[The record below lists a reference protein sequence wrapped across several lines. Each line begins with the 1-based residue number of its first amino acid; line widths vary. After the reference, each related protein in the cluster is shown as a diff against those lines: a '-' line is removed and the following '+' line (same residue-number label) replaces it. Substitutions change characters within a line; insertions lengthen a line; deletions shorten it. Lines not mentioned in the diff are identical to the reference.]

1 MRTNREPA
9 DASKLSPAQPGIT
22 HQQPSNAIC
31 YSPACIER
39 WIRQGG
45 SAVLVVDKQGRRGI
59 VCEPGC
65 RGVVGADRVSERSS
79 FPGIALGKQLALL

>member
-45 SAVLVVDKQGRRGI
+45 SAVLVVDKQGRQASSASRAVEASSALI
-59 VCEPGC
+59 AFLSVL
-65 RGVVGADRVSERSS
+65 VS
-79 FPGIALGKQLALL
+79 LG